1 MSALL
6 LLALFQAPLPQV
18 GDTIWLVRIIP
29 APMGRVARVAPWD
42 PEGAV
47 EALGPGILV
56 RRGDSLEVR
65 YPAVGWL
72 PGSHAVEVPGPI
84 LVSPDGTTDSL
95 PPATLTVTIASV
107 LPDLPADSLPAPQ
120 PEAAPIL
127 RPIRTG
133 VPVFVLLLGAT
144 LLLIPVH
151 YWWRR
156 RGRPMTPPEAVPAPP
171 PRELPLD
178 AWLAAGEPRAAL
190 AAAAARLRAVSASHP
205 SPEAAT
211 LLDALD
217 RALFGPGDAASSRAM
232 ATEALALAARLER
245 TDTA

>member
-6 LLALFQAPLPQV
+6 LLALLQAPLPQV
-18 GDTIWLVRIIP
+18 GDTIWLVRTIP
-29 APMGRVARVAPWD
+29 APMGRVARVAPWN

-107 LPDLPADSLPAPQ
+107 LPDLPGDSLPAPQ

-156 RGRPMTPPEAVPAPP
+156 RGRPMI
-171 PRELPLD
+171 R
-178 AWLAAGEPRAAL
+178 AGGG
-190 AAAAARLRAVSASHP
+190 LRASAEGAP
-205 SPEAAT
+205 AGR
-211 LLDALD
+211 LDG
-217 RALFGPGDAASSRAM
+217 RR
-232 ATEALALAARLER
+232 
-245 TDTA
+245 

>member
-1 MSALL
+1 MSAFL
-6 LLALFQAPLPQV
+6 LLALIQAPLPQV
-18 GDTIWLVRIIP
+18 GDTIWLVRTVA
-29 APMGRVARVAPWD
+29 APMGRVARVAPWS

-84 LVSPDGTTDSL
+84 LISPDGTTDSL
-95 PPATLTVTIASV
+95 PPVTLTVTVASV
-107 LPDLPADSLPAPQ
+107 LPSLPGDSLPAPQ

-127 RPIRTG
+127 RPVRTG
-133 VPVFVLLLGAT
+133 VPVLVLLLGAL

-156 RGRPMTPPEAVPAPP
+156 RGRPMSAPEEAPP
-171 PRELPLD
+171 PPPRGLPLD
-178 AWLAAGEPRAAL
+178 QWLDAGEPRAAL
-190 AAAAARLRAVSASHP
+190 AAAAARLRAAAASHP

-211 LLDALD
+211 LLEELD
-217 RALFGPGDAASSRAM
+217 DALFGPGDAASARAR
-232 ATEALALAARLER
+232 AGEALDLAARLEG
-245 TDTA
+245 TGSA